1 MHSAAKLHG
10 IGNLMKRFFGT
21 TRTADNDCAETQ
33 YATEN
38 ALSNPYAFDL
48 AEQSLQRVAA
58 NQACLNQHT
67 LVCDGELRSPS
78 LDYGDEPGHEHSDD

>member
-1 MHSAAKLHG
+1 
-10 IGNLMKRFFGT
+10 MKRFFGT
-21 TRTADNDCAETQ
+21 TRTADDDCAETQ

-58 NQACLNQHT
+58 NQALACAA
-67 LVCDGELRSPS
+67 
-78 LDYGDEPGHEHSDD
+78 